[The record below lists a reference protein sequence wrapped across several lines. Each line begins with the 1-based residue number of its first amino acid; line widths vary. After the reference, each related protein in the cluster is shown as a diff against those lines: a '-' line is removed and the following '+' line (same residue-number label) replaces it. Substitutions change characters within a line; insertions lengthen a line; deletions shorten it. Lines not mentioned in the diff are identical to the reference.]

1 MPRQIARYDPIG
13 RRPRRQLFAPMA
25 AGMAA
30 RRIQA
35 AARGFLARRRV
46 ERMRRPRLMSPM
58 DIGKISRSSGRKAKQ
73 GQIPKGATRAVMP
86 KFRIGS
92 LIGTEKSKRPVSLRK
107 LDPLEIKLHADST
120 SVVDQSGVAY
130 FGFPDAGPQDEQLK
144 QGCYALVNL
153 FTRRAGLKLA
163 SINTTIESALPKPV
177 SIYNKS
183 KLSRIVIGWTRHDAD
198 GNGEYHYETYVINKS
213 DTIKLIATQIYDDV
227 KARAYNPGSTETD
240 GFWPAVAHLQTSNLF
255 EDGTHMGTDTFATYD
270 LTNVMVDFAV
280 MRKYKWQNV
289 TPAGEN
295 EPTRVNLNDIQAN
308 PLSGRIYK
316 FKGPTPLIRT
326 MVTEQLGTTLHD
338 SIEAQGASYPGDSY
352 DYLRTEAFRDNS
364 YANNLDVPFRQPFKA
379 NQFFKNTLTEDK
391 VYMPPGGY
399 KQLIRKADV
408 KMNFRRFCQA
418 TVYIQGDGLAAQGY
432 IQNKPAKIGTSTM
445 WGLEPAVRTS
455 QLEHVKIAVNM
466 ETWYTTKCRVSDK
479 KQPVVTDI
487 KMIDGHTF
495 GT

>member
-1 MPRQIARYDPIG
+1 MPRQIVRYDPIG
-13 RRPRRQLFAPMA
+13 RRPRRQLFAPMGA
-25 AGMAA
+25 AMAA

-35 AARGFLARRRV
+35 VARGFLARRRV
-46 ERMRRPRLMSPM
+46 AQMRRPVLMSPM
-58 DIGKISRSSGRKAKQ
+58 QIDKMRTPKSRRKRQ
-73 GQIPKGATRAVMP
+73 GQISKVAVRPVMP

-92 LIGTEKSKRPVSLRK
+92 LIGTEKSKRTVSLKK
-107 LDPLEIKLHADST
+107 LDPLEIKLHVDST
-120 SVVDQSGVAY
+120 SVVDQGGVAY

-153 FTRRAGLKLA
+153 FTRRSGLKLA
-163 SINTTIESALPKPV
+163 SVNTPIESGLPKPV
-177 SIYNKS
+177 SQYNRS
-183 KLSRIVIGWTRHDAD
+183 RLNRIVIGWTRHDAD
-198 GNGEYHYETYVINKS
+198 GNGEFEWLQYDIAKTES
-213 DTIKLIATQIYDDV
+213 IKDIGIRIYNDI
-227 KARAYNPGSTETD
+227 KAQAYNPGSTETD
-240 GFWPAVAHLQTSNLF
+240 GKWPAVAHLESSTNLLSA
-255 EDGTHMGTDTFATYD
+255 DNKYQTFATYD
-270 LTNVMVDFAV
+270 LTNVMTDFAV

-295 EPTRVNLNDIQAN
+295 EPLRVNLNDIQAN
-308 PLSGRIYK
+308 PLSGKIYK

-338 SIEAQGASYPGDSY
+338 SIEAQGAQYPGDSY
-352 DYLRTEAFRDNS
+352 DYLKTEAFRDNS
-364 YANNLDVPFRQPFKA
+364 YNNVLDVPFRQPFKA

-432 IQNKPAKIGTSTM
+432 VPNKPAKIGTSTL

-455 QLEHVKIAVNM
+455 PLEHVMVAINI

-487 KMIDGHTF
+487 KTETGHTF

>member
-1 MPRQIARYDPIG
+1 
-13 RRPRRQLFAPMA
+13 MA
-25 AGMAA
+25 AGLAA

-35 AARGFLARRRV
+35 AARGFLARRQV
-46 ERMRRPRLMSPM
+46 ARMRRPRLMSPM
-58 DIGKISRSSGRKAKQ
+58 DISKIKRRKTQ
-73 GQIPKGATRAVMP
+73 GQVKNTARAVMP
-86 KFRIGS
+86 KYRIGS
-92 LIGTEKSKRPVSLRK
+92 LIGTEKSKRPVSIRK
-107 LDPLEIKLHADST
+107 LDPLEIKLHTDST
-120 SVVDQSGVAY
+120 SVVDQGGVAY

-153 FTRRAGLKLA
+153 FFRRSGLKLA
-163 SINTTIESALPKPV
+163 SINALISSALSKDP
-177 SIYNKS
+177 SSSNDT
-183 KLSRIVIGWTRHDAD
+183 KLSRFQIGWTRHDAD
-198 GNGEYHYETYVINKS
+198 GNGEYHFESIEIFPTKS
-213 DTIKLIATQIYDDV
+213 IKSVGIELYDYI
-227 KARAYNPGSTETD
+227 KAQAYNPGSVDTD
-240 GFWPAVAHLQTSNLF
+240 GMWPAVAHLHQFVYEPGGDPNKY
-255 EDGTHMGTDTFATYD
+255 HTFATYD

-289 TPAGEN
+289 TPAGED
-295 EPTRVNLNDIQAN
+295 EPLRVNLNDIQAN
-308 PLSGRIYK
+308 PLSGKIYK

-338 SIEAQGASYPGDSY
+338 SIEAQGAVYPGDSY
-352 DYLRTEAFRDNS
+352 DYLKTEAFRDNS
-364 YANNLDVPFRQPFKA
+364 YSNNLDVPFRQPFRA

-432 IQNKPAKIGTSTM
+432 IQNRPAKIGTSTL

-455 QLEHVKIAVNM
+455 QLEHVKVAVNM

-487 KMIDGHTF
+487 KMETGHTF

>member
-1 MPRQIARYDPIG
+1 MPRLPLAPAR

-25 AGMAA
+25 AGIAA

-35 AARGFLARRRV
+35 VARGFLARRRV
-46 ERMRRPRLMSPM
+46 AGMRRPRLMSPM
-58 DIGKISRSSGRKAKQ
+58 DIGKIGRKRAKQ

-92 LIGTEKSKRPVSLRK
+92 LIGTEKSKRPVSLKK
-107 LDPLEIKLHADST
+107 LDPLEIKLHTDST
-120 SVVDQSGVAY
+120 SVVDQGGVAY

-153 FTRRAGLKLA
+153 FARRSGMKLS
-163 SINTTIESALPKPV
+163 SINTTFESALPNPP
-177 SIYNKS
+177 SIYNKTRM
-183 KLSRIVIGWTRHDAD
+183 SRIVIGWTRHDAD
-198 GNGEYHYETYVINKS
+198 GNGEYHWETYPTYNT
-213 DTIKLIATQIYDDV
+213 DTIKSLATQIYSDI
-227 KARAYNPGSTETD
+227 KAQAYNPGSVDTD
-240 GFWPAVAHLQTSNLF
+240 GKWPSIAHLQEADSGSTVDHL
-255 EDGTHMGTDTFATYD
+255 TFATYD
-270 LTNVMVDFAV
+270 LTNVMTEFAV

-295 EPTRVNLNDIQAN
+295 EPARVNLNDIQAN
-308 PLSGRIYK
+308 PLSGKIYK

-326 MVTEQLGTTLHD
+326 MITEQLGTTLHE
-338 SIEAQGASYPGDSY
+338 SIQAQGAAYPGDSY

-364 YANNLDVPFRQPFKA
+364 FSNNLDVPFRQPFKA
-379 NQFFKNTLTEDK
+379 NQFFKNALTEDK

-432 IQNKPAKIGTSTM
+432 IPNKPAKIGTCTM

>member
-1 MPRQIARYDPIG
+1 
-13 RRPRRQLFAPMA
+13 
-25 AGMAA
+25 
-30 RRIQA
+30 
-35 AARGFLARRRV
+35 
-46 ERMRRPRLMSPM
+46 MRRPRLMSPM
-58 DIGKISRSSGRKAKQ
+58 DIGKMSRKRAKQ

-92 LIGTEKSKRPVSLRK
+92 LIGTEKSKRPVSLKK
-107 LDPLEIKLHADST
+107 LDPLEIKLHTDST
-120 SVVDQSGVAY
+120 SVVDQGGVAY

-153 FTRRAGLKLA
+153 FARRSGLKLC
-163 SINTTIESALPKPV
+163 SINAPVTAALSKNP
-177 SIYNKS
+177 SIYNRS
-183 KLSRIVIGWTRHDAD
+183 RFEKLVIGWTRHDAD
-198 GNGEYHYETYVINKS
+198 GNGEYHYETYDVIS
-213 DTIKLIATQIYDDV
+213 TSTIKSIGEAIYADV
-227 KARAYNPGSTETD
+227 KSRAYNPGGVDTD
-240 GFWPAVAHLQTSNLF
+240 GLWPSVAHLQSLDSAKHSG
-255 EDGTHMGTDTFATYD
+255 EDYTHTYATYD

-295 EPTRVNLNDIQAN
+295 EPNRVNLNDIQAN

-316 FKGPTPLIRT
+316 FKGPTPLIRP

-338 SIEAQGASYPGDSY
+338 SIEAQGAQYPGDSY
-352 DYLRTEAFRDNS
+352 DYLQTEAFRDNS

-379 NQFFKNTLTEDK
+379 NQFFKNALTEDK

-399 KQLIRKADV
+399 KQLIRNADV

-432 IQNKPAKIGTSTM
+432 IQNKPAKIGTSTL

-455 QLEHVKIAVNM
+455 QLEHVKVAVNM

-487 KMIDGHTF
+487 KMETGHTF

>member
-1 MPRQIARYDPIG
+1 MPRLPLAPAR

-25 AGMAA
+25 AGLAA

-46 ERMRRPRLMSPM
+46 AGMRRPRLMSPM
-58 DIGKISRSSGRKAKQ
+58 DISKISRKRAKQ

-92 LIGTEKSKRPVSLRK
+92 LIGTEKSKRSVSLKK
-107 LDPLEIKLHADST
+107 LDPLEIKLHTDST
-120 SVVDQSGVAY
+120 SIVDQGGVAY

-153 FTRRAGLKLA
+153 FTRRSGLKLC
-163 SINTTIESALPKPV
+163 SVNTTITSALSNPV
-177 SIYNKS
+177 SVYNKS
-183 KLSRIVIGWTRHDAD
+183 RLNRIVIGWTRHDAD
-198 GNGEYHYETYVINKS
+198 GNGEYFWIEYDIAS
-213 DTIKLIATQIYDDV
+213 ADTIKDIGLRIYADI
-227 KARAYNPGSTETD
+227 KEQAYNPGGVATD
-240 GFWPAVAHLQTSNLF
+240 GKWPSVAHLQAMND
-255 EDGTHMGTDTFATYD
+255 DGFGPSAHQYKTFATYD
-270 LTNVMVDFAV
+270 LTNVMTDFAV

-295 EPTRVNLNDIQAN
+295 EPARVNLNDIQAN
-308 PLSGRIYK
+308 PLSGKIYK

-326 MVTEQLGTTLHD
+326 MVTEQLATTLHD
-338 SIEAQGASYPGDSY
+338 SIEAQGAAYPGDSY
-352 DYLRTEAFRDNS
+352 DYLKTEAFRDNS

-379 NQFFKNTLTEDK
+379 NQFFKNALTEDK

-455 QLEHVKIAVNM
+455 QLEHVKVAINM

-487 KMIDGHTF
+487 KMETGHTF

>member
-1 MPRQIARYDPIG
+1 MPRLPLAPYD

-46 ERMRRPRLMSPM
+46 AGMRRPRLMSPI
-58 DIGKISRSSGRKAKQ
+58 DIGKMGRTKRAKQ

-107 LDPLEIKLHADST
+107 LDPLEIKLHTDST
-120 SVVDQSGVAY
+120 SVVDQGGVAY
-130 FGFPDAGPQDEQLK
+130 FGFPDAGPQDEQLL

-153 FTRRAGLKLA
+153 FARRSGLKLA
-163 SINTTIESALPKPV
+163 SINTTIEAGLSKPASV
-177 SIYNKS
+177 YNA
-183 KLSRIVIGWTRHDAD
+183 SRLNNIVIGWTRHDAD
-198 GNGEYHYETYVINKS
+198 GNGEYGYETYLITNA
-213 DTIKLIATQIYDDV
+213 DTIKSIATAIYTDI
-227 KARAYNPGSTETD
+227 KARAYNPGSVDTD
-240 GFWPAVAHLQTSNLF
+240 GFWPAVAHLRSRQPIGGSVEHTY
-255 EDGTHMGTDTFATYD
+255 ATYD

-295 EPTRVNLNDIQAN
+295 EPLRVNLNDIQAN
-308 PLSGRIYK
+308 PLSGKIYK

-326 MVTEQLGTTLHD
+326 MITEQLGTTLHD
-338 SIEAQGASYPGDSY
+338 SIEAQGAVYPGDSY

-364 YANNLDVPFRQPFKA
+364 YSNTLDVPFRQPFKA
-379 NQFFKNTLTEDK
+379 NQFFKNALTEDK

-432 IQNKPAKIGTSTM
+432 IQNKPAKIGTCTL

-487 KMIDGHTF
+487 KMITGHTF